1 MYISKKR
8 NEMNIDNSFVSNIY
22 KDINSSVNEKIQNSK
37 NISGRDISNQY
48 LAKYQ
53 LEIMNESKIET
64 TKQVEL
70 FSLSDIGYKGK
81 PIAHL
86 NQEEAK
92 KLVSEDGF
100 FGVAQTSERIANF
113 VLLGAGDDI
122 DKLKAGKEGILR
134 GFKEAEEMWGEKLPD
149 ISYESINKSVEM
161 IDKKLSELGASVMDI
176 NV

>member
-81 PIAHL
+81 PIANL

-92 KLVSEDGF
+92 KLVSEDDF